1 MIKFK
6 RGFLKKPSTI
16 IFYTCC
22 FVLGCDGNDFS
33 GGLSPGH
40 ISSSI
45 EDEFGNNIVS
55 SYVLVALKTDFN
67 ANEALRL
74 AKIVNGKVI
83 GNISELNIWQIEVN
97 SSSSEDLEALI
108 ALLEKESSVRYG
120 MVDFEVDGERLPQ
133 K

>member
-1 MIKFK
+1 MGK

-16 IFYTCC
+16 IFCTCF
-22 FVLGCDGNDFS
+22 FVLGCDSNDFS
-33 GGLSPGH
+33 RGLSPGH
-40 ISSSI
+40 MSSSI
-45 EDEFGNNIVS
+45 EDEFGNKIVS

-97 SSSSEDLEALI
+97 SSSSEDLDALI